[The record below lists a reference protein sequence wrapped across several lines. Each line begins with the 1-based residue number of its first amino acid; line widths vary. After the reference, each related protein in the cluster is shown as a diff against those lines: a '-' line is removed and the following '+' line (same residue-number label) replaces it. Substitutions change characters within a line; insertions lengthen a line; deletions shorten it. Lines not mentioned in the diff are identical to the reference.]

1 MRLLLA
7 LAAWIA
13 LLLATTAVALV
24 VLLVGEAVGA
34 GVVLS
39 GYRKLVRYE

>member
-13 LLLATTAVALV
+13 LLLATTGIALV
-24 VLLVGEAVGA
+24 VLLVGEAVGV
-34 GVVLS
+34 G
-39 GYRKLVRYE
+39 R